1 LGRGFGYG
9 SCGGAGD
16 GLVYGVSQVLSA
28 ALTAA
33 SAAVGTAARVTGFSL
48 QRLPLPSPF
57 NTMQVTRAQIVA
69 RGMTLCC
76 PNCGARSLFRDDQF
90 FVLNRECPECGL
102 RLERDEGGFLGAM
115 SLNYGVTVVGFL
127 VPVLVLYLTGV
138 LSGRTA
144 SMVAGV
150 GAVAVPL
157 VLYRFSRSW
166 WLMNYYLVLPHHL
179 PANQEPR
186 RSARDDENT

>member
-1 LGRGFGYG
+1 
-9 SCGGAGD
+9 
-16 GLVYGVSQVLSA
+16 
-28 ALTAA
+28 
-33 SAAVGTAARVTGFSL
+33 
-48 QRLPLPSPF
+48 
-57 NTMQVTRAQIVA
+57 MQVTRAQIVA

-76 PNCGARSLFRDDQF
+76 PNCGARSLFRDDRF

-127 VPVLVLYLTGV
+127 VPVLVLYLTDV

-144 SMVAGV
+144 SIVAGV

-179 PANQEPR
+179 PANQEAR

>member
-1 LGRGFGYG
+1 M
-9 SCGGAGD
+9 
-16 GLVYGVSQVLSA
+16 
-28 ALTAA
+28 
-33 SAAVGTAARVTGFSL
+33 TGFL
-48 QRLPLPSPF
+48 FNLFLFLPL

-69 RGMTLCC
+69 RGMTLSC
-76 PNCGARSLFRDDQF
+76 PNCGARSLFRDDQL

-127 VPVLVLYLTGV
+127 VPVLVLYLTEV

-144 SMVAGV
+144 SIVAGV

-179 PANQEPR
+179 PANR
-186 RSARDDENT
+186 IYSASRATKLSCFTRLQKLFGPDALYCTGG